1 MSSMYARNGQESP
14 HTRAPLLFIVP
25 HSNPTVMSKRHMF
38 CAHADSPRP
47 RAGRSA
53 VHITTIFPFE
63 IYHSCQ
69 KSKVRTVRP
78 PWPDRP

>member
-38 CAHADSPRP
+38 CAHVDGLRP

-53 VHITTIFPFE
+53 KHITAIFP
-63 IYHSCQ
+63 
-69 KSKVRTVRP
+69 V
-78 PWPDRP
+78 

>member
-38 CAHADSPRP
+38 CAHADGLRP

-53 VHITTIFPFE
+53 KHITAIFP
-63 IYHSCQ
+63 
-69 KSKVRTVRP
+69 V
-78 PWPDRP
+78 